1 MEAPG
6 DGLLKYEQTEDY
18 EQPCINLAVYCSSL
32 QKQNTFLRK
41 LARLHE
47 ILHFSALFYT
57 LSRFRGSCLK
67 RGRDIPFHVLSTED
81 FPSIHVRH
89 TN

>member
-1 MEAPG
+1 M
-6 DGLLKYEQTEDY
+6 
-18 EQPCINLAVYCSSL
+18 INAVKVGSTNTFYVASTL
-32 QKQNTFLRK
+32 QCLVRLYRNKTLFLRK

-81 FPSIHVRH
+81 FLSIHVRH